1 MKILIVAP
9 SSHLTGGVSF
19 HYKGLHAYWTSEV
32 RYARY
37 GKRPRIPALLC
48 LLPDLLVYIWQLI
61 VFRPDVVMVNPS
73 FRTYQL
79 VRDGGYI
86 LLARC
91 FGRKVM
97 AWFHGW
103 DGPTAQRCI
112 ASPRLVRWVFGKCS
126 FIYVLSSEFRNQLQ
140 AMGLRVPVLLSSTV
154 VDDSLL
160 EGVEHRARLGEVRK
174 LLYLARID
182 RAKGIYQ
189 AIDAFRLAQQEIPHL
204 TLDICGSSEDPAVE
218 EAVKAYVQE
227 RGLEASITFRGA
239 VYGEQKKQAYAQGD
253 LYLLPSFG
261 EGMATS
267 VLEALAFGLPVI
279 STPYGGITDYFE
291 EGKMGFLIPTHRP
304 EDIAEK
310 ILWLA
315 KHTDAC
321 QSISQHNQAYAAK
334 HFLASRVAA
343 KCERDIRTYCL
354 QSPKPRVVSVY
365 PNFANRGGAQ
375 NVTMQLATKLNTD
388 HPIVLTATP
397 YAQIPAP
404 YAKAAQFEKFSI
416 RTVWR
421 LANKHTIFISHHR
434 KTTTQLLL
442 LRLFLLRR
450 MRVIHVAHSI
460 FSNLRWCCLFPKEI
474 VAVSQSVKDNLMD
487 YFRIPEKNIR
497 LIYNGIPD
505 CPELTPPLQPDS
517 PIRILHAGKICP
529 LKRQVLLAETLH
541 GKFPPHVQL
550 HFAGSGPDEAMLAKA
565 IATDQQM
572 RFLGQVNIE
581 DILEHY
587 DYVLLFSEKE
597 GLPLTLIEACRQG
610 MPMITNDIPAVCEI
624 NEDGRTGFVFPTV
637 ASLAEGLANLPRR
650 NSPAYTA
657 MAKAAREKYE
667 RLFREEDMIAQYQ
680 EIIKNTN
687 L

>member
-19 HYKGLHAYWTSEV
+19 HYKGLHPYWASEV

-48 LLPDLLVYIWQLI
+48 LLPDLLVYIWHLV

-73 FRTYQL
+73 FRPYQL

-91 FGRKVM
+91 FGRKAM

-103 DGPTAQRCI
+103 DSQTAQRCI
-112 ASPRLVRWVFGKCS
+112 ASPRLVRWVFSRCS

-154 VDDSLL
+154 VDDRLL
-160 EGVEHRARLGEVRK
+160 EGFGSRVRHGEVRH

-189 AIDAFRLAQQEIPHL
+189 AIDAFSLAQKEIPHL

-218 EAVKAYVQE
+218 EAVKAYVKE
-227 RGLEASITFRGA
+227 RGLETSITFRGA
-239 VYGEQKKQAYAQGD
+239 VYGERKKQAYAQCD

-279 STPYGGITDYFE
+279 STPYGGITDYFVD
-291 EGKMGFLIPTHRP
+291 GKMGFLIPSHRP

-310 ILWLA
+310 ILWMA
-315 KHTDAC
+315 KHTYAC
-321 QSISQHNQAYAAK
+321 QSISQYNQEYARK

-343 KCERDIRTYCL
+343 KCERDIRVHCL
-354 QSPKPRVVSVY
+354 GSQSPKVVSVY

-375 NVTMQLATKLNTD
+375 NVVMQLATQLNTD
-388 HPIVLTATP
+388 TPIVLTDTP

-404 YAKAAQFEKFSI
+404 YAKAAQFDRFGI
-416 RTVWR
+416 RTVWH
-421 LANKHTIFISHHR
+421 LADNHTIFISHHR
-434 KTTTQLLL
+434 KTTTKLLLLQLLL
-442 LRLFLLRR
+442 LRRL
-450 MRVIHVAHSI
+450 RVIHVAHSV
-460 FSNLRWCCLFPKEI
+460 FDNLRWCCLFPKEV
-474 VAVSQSVKDNLMD
+474 VAVSQSVKGNLMA
-487 YFRIPEKNIR
+487 YFRVPEKNIR
-497 LIYNGIPD
+497 VIYNGIPD
-505 CPELTPPLQPDS
+505 CSDASPLLQADTT
-517 PIRILHAGKICP
+517 IRILHAGKICP
-529 LKRQVLLAETLH
+529 LKQQILLAKALH
-541 GKFPPHVQL
+541 GKLPPHVQL
-550 HFAGSGPDEAMLAKA
+550 HFAGSGPDEARLGEV
-565 IATDQQM
+565 IATDRQM
-572 RFLGQVNIE
+572 QYLGHVE
-581 DILEHY
+581 MEEVLKHY

-624 NEDGRTGFVFPTV
+624 NEDGRTGFVFSDF
-637 ASLAEGLANLPRR
+637 ASLAAGLTHLPQRD
-650 NSPAYTA
+650 STAYAA

-680 EIIKNTN
+680 DIITPTHS
-687 L
+687 